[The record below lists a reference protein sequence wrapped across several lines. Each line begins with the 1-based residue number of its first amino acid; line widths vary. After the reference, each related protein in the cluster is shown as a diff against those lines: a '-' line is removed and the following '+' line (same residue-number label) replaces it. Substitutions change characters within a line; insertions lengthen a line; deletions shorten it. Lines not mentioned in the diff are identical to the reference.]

1 MEYAESPVIIDVKG
15 RMVLDSRGNPTVE
28 ATVLLE
34 DGSMG
39 TAVVPSGA
47 STGSREAL
55 ELRDNGKEFGGKG
68 VDKAVANINE
78 ALAEVVIGMDAYDQA
93 GIDMAMIE
101 ADGTENKSKLGANA
115 ILAVSLA
122 VAHAAAKSL
131 GLPLFA
137 YLGGVQGKV
146 LPIPLMNVINGGVH
160 ADSGLD
166 FQEFMIVPAGFDNY
180 GDALR
185 AGAEVYQV
193 LKSVLKKQGYRIAVG
208 DEGGFAPTLP
218 NHKAALQ
225 VLVEAIQTAGYE
237 PGKQVFLALDAA
249 ASEFY
254 DGSTYKYEGKQLSS
268 KDMLAVYEEMVSQY
282 PIISTEDGMAEQDKE
297 GWKLITQSLGSK
309 VLLVGDDVFVTNP
322 AIFTKGVED
331 GIANAILIKLN
342 QIGTLTETLDVIRT
356 AHLVGYR
363 CIISHRSGETEDT
376 TISHLAVA
384 TNAGFIKTGA
394 PARSERVAKYNELLR
409 IQEYLGDSAVYF
421 GKVFPWWK
429 AVKR

>member
-34 DGSMG
+34 DGSM
-39 TAVVPSGA
+39 ASAAVPSGA

-68 VDKAVANINE
+68 VDQAVANVNE

-93 GIDMAMIE
+93 AIDMAMIE

-122 VAHAAAKSL
+122 VAHASAKSL

-166 FQEFMIVPAGFDNY
+166 FQEFMIVPAGFETY
-180 GDALR
+180 SDALR

-208 DEGGFAPTLP
+208 DEGGFAPNLP
-218 NHKAALQ
+218 NHKAALE

-254 DGSTYKYEGKQLSS
+254 NGNTYKYEGRQLSS

-282 PIISTEDGMAEQDKE
+282 PIISIEDGMAEQDKE
-297 GWKLITQSLGSK
+297 GWKLITESLGSK
-309 VLLVGDDVFVTNP
+309 VMLVGDDVFVTNP
-322 AIFTKGVED
+322 RIFTKGVED

-384 TNAGFIKTGA
+384 ANAGFIKTGA

-409 IQEYLGDSAVYF
+409 IQEYLGDGAVYF

>member
-1 MEYAESPVIIDVKG
+1 MEYAESPVVIDVKG

-39 TAVVPSGA
+39 TAAVPSGA
-47 STGSREAL
+47 STGTREAL

-180 GDALR
+180 SDALR

-218 NHKAALQ
+218 NHKAALE

-249 ASEFY
+249 ASGFY
-254 DGSTYKYEGKQLSS
+254 DGTSYKYEGKQLSS

-282 PIISTEDGMAEQDKE
+282 PIISIEDGMAEQDKE

-384 TNAGFIKTGA
+384 TNAGF
-394 PARSERVAKYNELLR
+394 Y
-409 IQEYLGDSAVYF
+409 
-421 GKVFPWWK
+421 
-429 AVKR
+429 

>member
-1 MEYAESPVIIDVKG
+1 MEYAESPVVIDVKG

-39 TAVVPSGA
+39 TAAVPSGA
-47 STGSREAL
+47 STGTREAL

-180 GDALR
+180 SDALR

-208 DEGGFAPTLP
+208 DEGGFCA
-218 NHKAALQ
+218 H
-225 VLVEAIQTAGYE
+225 
-237 PGKQVFLALDAA
+237 F
-249 ASEFY
+249 
-254 DGSTYKYEGKQLSS
+254 
-268 KDMLAVYEEMVSQY
+268 
-282 PIISTEDGMAEQDKE
+282 
-297 GWKLITQSLGSK
+297 TQSQGSFTSF
-309 VLLVGDDVFVTNP
+309 GGSHTNGW
-322 AIFTKGVED
+322 I
-331 GIANAILIKLN
+331 
-342 QIGTLTETLDVIRT
+342 
-356 AHLVGYR
+356 
-363 CIISHRSGETEDT
+363 
-376 TISHLAVA
+376 
-384 TNAGFIKTGA
+384 
-394 PARSERVAKYNELLR
+394 
-409 IQEYLGDSAVYF
+409 
-421 GKVFPWWK
+421 
-429 AVKR
+429 